1 PQMSAMGAEAAA
13 YPTNRGRAEEV
24 YLMRPDL
31 VLAGTYDG
39 PPVAMLARLGVP
51 VVTLAPPTSLAETRA
66 AIRTIGQALGRAPA
80 AEAMLAQFDARL
92 ARLAHPAGEGAP
104 LAATWGPN
112 GYSAGA
118 ESLAGDVLKTAGFAL
133 LSLAGDVLKTAGF
146 ALLSERLGMAG
157 SGTVPL
163 ETLVLADPTLIVT
176 GRRFPGASRAE
187 ETLTHPALTHLH
199 ARRIEIPDADW
210 ACGIP
215 QVLDARSPPS
225 PRRAR
230 RCPQGSRDA
239 APRPAARCAGASG
252 RGAGAR
258 LAAGWAGGDAA
269 GREPRCARLGRGTAG
284 PRPARDPGAAG
295 GAGDHGRRQPRPVGG
310 GVAGADRRLGL
321 GGAGGGDRH
330 PAGRLG
336 AGDDGAACRTRRGT
350 GGRRADPDAGRT
362 RRRQLRADPRRDRR
376 LGAGRRADGAGAES
390 LAEPVCGL

>member
-1 PQMSAMGAEAAA
+1 MPAGHARQARRPLRALRCLAWLAALLAPALAGAAPAAPPPPATPPARVVSMNLCTDQLAMLLAAPGQLVSVSHLARDPQMSAMVTEAAA
-13 YPTNRGRAEEV
+13 YPPNRGRAEEV

-66 AIRTIGQALGRAPA
+66 AIRTIGRALGRAPA

-133 LSLAGDVLKTAGF
+133 LS
-146 ALLSERLGMAG
+146 ERLGMAG

-163 ETLVLADPTLIVT
+163 ETLVLADPALIVT

-215 QVLDARSPPS
+215 QVLDA
-225 PRRAR
+225 
-230 RCPQGSRDA
+230 
-239 APRPAARCAGASG
+239 
-252 RGAGAR
+252 
-258 LAAGWAGGDAA
+258 LA
-269 GREPRCARLGRGTAG
+269 T
-284 PRPARDPGAAG
+284 
-295 GAGDHGRRQPRPVGG
+295 
-310 GVAGADRRLGL
+310 
-321 GGAGGGDRH
+321 
-330 PAGRLG
+330 
-336 AGDDGAACRTRRGT
+336 
-350 GGRRADPDAGRT
+350 
-362 RRRQLRADPRRDRR
+362 
-376 LGAGRRADGAGAES
+376 
-390 LAEPVCGL
+390 LAEARAALPATAAQP

>member
-1 PQMSAMGAEAAA
+1 
-13 YPTNRGRAEEV
+13 
-24 YLMRPDL
+24 MRPDL

-133 LSLAGDVLKTAGF
+133 LS
-146 ALLSERLGMAG
+146 ERLGMAG
-157 SGTVPL
+157 TVP
-163 ETLVLADPTLIVT
+163 DPALIVT

-215 QVLDARSPPS
+215 QVLDALATLAEA
-225 PRRAR
+225 RA
-230 RCPQGSRDA
+230 A
-239 APRPAARCAGASG
+239 
-252 RGAGAR
+252 
-258 LAAGWAGGDAA
+258 LAATAA
-269 GREPRCARLGRGTAG
+269 
-284 PRPARDPGAAG
+284 
-295 GAGDHGRRQPRPVGG
+295 QP
-310 GVAGADRRLGL
+310 
-321 GGAGGGDRH
+321 
-330 PAGRLG
+330 
-336 AGDDGAACRTRRGT
+336 
-350 GGRRADPDAGRT
+350 
-362 RRRQLRADPRRDRR
+362 
-376 LGAGRRADGAGAES
+376 
-390 LAEPVCGL
+390 

>member
-1 PQMSAMGAEAAA
+1 MPAGRPRQARRPLRAPRRLALLAALLAPALAGAAPAAPPSPTTPPARVVSMNLCTDQLAMLLAAPGQLVSVSHLARDPQMSAMVAEAAA
-13 YPTNRGRAEEV
+13 YPPNRGRAEEV

-133 LSLAGDVLKTAGF
+133 LS
-146 ALLSERLGMAG
+146 ERLGMAG

-163 ETLVLADPTLIVT
+163 ETLVLADPALIVT

-215 QVLDARSPPS
+215 QVLDALATLAEA
-225 PRRAR
+225 RA
-230 RCPQGSRDA
+230 A
-239 APRPAARCAGASG
+239 
-252 RGAGAR
+252 
-258 LAAGWAGGDAA
+258 L
-269 GREPRCARLGRGTAG
+269 
-284 PRPARDPGAAG
+284 
-295 GAGDHGRRQPRPVGG
+295 
-310 GVAGADRRLGL
+310 
-321 GGAGGGDRH
+321 
-330 PAGRLG
+330 PAGQ
-336 AGDDGAACRTRRGT
+336 
-350 GGRRADPDAGRT
+350 P
-362 RRRQLRADPRRDRR
+362 
-376 LGAGRRADGAGAES
+376 
-390 LAEPVCGL
+390 

>member
-1 PQMSAMGAEAAA
+1 MPAGRLRQVRRPLRAPRPLALLAALLVPALAGAAPAAPPPPATPPARVVSMNLCTDQLAMLLAAPGQLVSVSHLARDPQMSAMVAEAAA

-133 LSLAGDVLKTAGF
+133 M
-146 ALLSERLGMAG
+146 SERLGMAG

-163 ETLVLADPTLIVT
+163 ETLVLADPALIVT

-187 ETLTHPALTHLH
+187 ETLIHPALTHLH
-199 ARRIEIPDADW
+199 ARPIEIPDADW

-215 QVLDARSPPS
+215 QVLDALATLAEA
-225 PRRAR
+225 RA
-230 RCPQGSRDA
+230 A
-239 APRPAARCAGASG
+239 
-252 RGAGAR
+252 
-258 LAAGWAGGDAA
+258 LAATAA
-269 GREPRCARLGRGTAG
+269 
-284 PRPARDPGAAG
+284 
-295 GAGDHGRRQPRPVGG
+295 QP
-310 GVAGADRRLGL
+310 
-321 GGAGGGDRH
+321 
-330 PAGRLG
+330 
-336 AGDDGAACRTRRGT
+336 
-350 GGRRADPDAGRT
+350 
-362 RRRQLRADPRRDRR
+362 
-376 LGAGRRADGAGAES
+376 
-390 LAEPVCGL
+390 